1 MGDNEP
7 DEEMP
12 EELINDDG
20 KCKPHRHFVF
30 HKKHKCGST
39 AFRFIFQA
47 YAHKHSLIGTKT
59 YLGPFI
65 GGYPGRFDAR
75 FVAKRFEKYD
85 YASSHVRFDGKAF
98 REVFPEDTKYLTVLR
113 EPLSHYES

>member
-1 MGDNEP
+1 MVDDDTTNDEKEYYTDYEEET
-7 DEEMP
+7 DEELEKELPDATDVMEFGDEETDP
-12 EELINDDG
+12 EVPDELINDDG

-59 YLGPFI
+59 FLGPFI
-65 GGYPGRFDAR
+65 GGYPGRFDPR
-75 FVAKRFEKYD
+75 FVAKRSTYF
-85 YASSHVRFDGKAF
+85 
-98 REVFPEDTKYLTVLR
+98 
-113 EPLSHYES
+113 

>member
-1 MGDNEP
+1 MDSIYALDSSTKFHVKTLAIDVIEFG
-7 DEEMP
+7 DEETDP
-12 EELINDDG
+12 EVPDELINDDG

-59 YLGPFI
+59 FLGPFI
-65 GGYPGRFDAR
+65 GGYPGRFDPR
-75 FVAKRFEKYD
+75 FVAKR
-85 YASSHVRFDGKAF
+85 
-98 REVFPEDTKYLTVLR
+98 L
-113 EPLSHYES
+113 